1 MLPLVLFMTLVG
13 GVLGFRF
20 RVFILAPVIT
30 VACLVL
36 ALGGTHLVAPT
47 WPTVFAIVAVGSAIQ
62 IGYLAGL
69 LARRAV
75 AAARLSNARL
85 EPTAVKSRA

>member
-1 MLPLVLFMTLVG
+1 MLPLVLFTTLVG

-20 RVFILAPVIT
+20 RVFVLAPVIAL
-30 VACLVL
+30 ACLVL
-36 ALGGTHLVAPT
+36 TLGGSQLVAPT
-47 WPTVFAIVAVGSAIQ
+47 WPTVVAIVAVGTAIQ

-69 LARRAV
+69 FTRRAV

-85 EPTAVKSRA
+85 APTTVKSRA